1 MFVNFLKNDTSSLRS
16 SSVSKRATKFIE
28 KLEML
33 ADDLQYDDSLISII
47 EQPSTSSR
55 SPPMSPPI
63 ATKRKT
69 TNNNNSNNNQKQPLK
84 PSQPPASTV
93 VSRIEII

>member
-16 SSVSKRATKFIE
+16 STVLKKATKFIE

-47 EQPSTSSR
+47 EQPSTSSL

-63 ATKRKT
+63 AAKRKT
-69 TNNNNSNNNQKQPLK
+69 NNNNNSNNNQKQPLK
-84 PSQPPASTV
+84 ASQPPPSTV